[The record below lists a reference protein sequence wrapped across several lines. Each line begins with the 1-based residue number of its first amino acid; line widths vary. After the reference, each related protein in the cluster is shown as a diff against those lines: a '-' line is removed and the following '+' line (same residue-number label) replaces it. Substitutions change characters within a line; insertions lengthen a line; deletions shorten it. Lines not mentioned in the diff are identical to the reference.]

1 MSSSKTIR
9 NRRGFTLIEVLVTLI
24 LLAVLAAAVFPIVTQ
39 QSDQGDPVRVASD
52 LGSIRSAVEQFRLDV
67 RPNWPGDLEDLAF
80 VPDTTGTTDPDLNR
94 NKIGNF
100 AKWNGPYID
109 AALTAG
115 ATALDTT
122 TAFTTAFGGEVKSD
136 LVCLSAGVTPVDL
149 STTDC
154 AAGNAIA
161 VEIRNIDV
169 TEAKDLEELID
180 GGNGATVNTTGK
192 FRHDGTATPAA
203 TTAYYVVGT
212 YF

>member
-1 MSSSKTIR
+1 MSKTIR

-67 RPNWPGDLEDLAF
+67 RPSWPGDLEDLAF
-80 VPDTTGTTDPDLNR
+80 APGNSATTDPDLNR
-94 NKIGNF
+94 TAIGNF

-109 AALTAG
+109 AAMTANN
-115 ATALDTT
+115 TALETGV
-122 TAFTTAFGGEVKSD
+122 ALTTAFGGEVQSD
-136 LVCLSAGVTPVDL
+136 LVCLSAGITTVDL

-154 AAGNAIA
+154 ASGNAVA
-161 VEIRNIDV
+161 VEIANIDL
-169 TEAKDLEELID
+169 TEARKLEEIID
-180 GGNGATVNTTGK
+180 GGDGTAVNLTGK

-203 TTAYYVVGT
+203 TTAFYVVGT